1 MKDLYN
7 NIQVRPTLAVATRT
21 NATATGTTIDRNY
34 NGAMF
39 NSVMFLLHT
48 GTMTDGSVAVTVE
61 ESDDNSAWS
70 TATALQGT
78 APTIASTDDDK
89 LYEIGY
95 LGGKRYVRV
104 KAVTSGATSGGTF
117 GATAVLGD
125 PRVAPVVR
133 P

>member
-7 NIQVRPTLAVATRT
+7 NLQVRATLTVATRT
-21 NATATGTTIDRNY
+21 NGTVNGTTVDRTY

-39 NSVMFLLHT
+39 HSVLCVVHT

-61 ESDDNSAWS
+61 ESDDNSAWA
-70 TATALQGT
+70 TATAIQGA

-89 LYEIGY
+89 VYEIGY

-104 KAVTSGATSGGTF
+104 KAVTTGATSGGVF
-117 GATAVLGD
+117 GSTVLLGD

>member
-7 NIQVRPTLAVATRT
+7 NLQAKATLAVATRT
-21 NATATGTTIDRNY
+21 NGTATGTAIDRALNTS
-34 NGAMF
+34 MF
-39 NSVMFLLHT
+39 NSVMFVIHT

-61 ESDDNSAWS
+61 ESDDNTSWA
-70 TATALQGT
+70 TATALQGA
-78 APTIASTDDDK
+78 APTIGTSDDDK

-95 LGGKRYVRV
+95 LGGKRYVRL

-117 GATAVLGD
+117 GATAILGD

-133 P
+133 A

>member
-7 NIQVRPTLAVATRT
+7 NLQVRASLTVATRT
-21 NATATGTTIDRNY
+21 NGTVNGTTVDRSY

-39 NSVMFLLHT
+39 HSVLCVVHT

-61 ESDDNSAWS
+61 ESDDNSAWA
-70 TATALQGT
+70 TATAIQGT

-89 LYEIGY
+89 VYEIGY

-104 KAVTSGATSGGTF
+104 KAITSGATSGGVF
-117 GATAVLGD
+117 GATVLLGD

>member
-7 NIQVRPTLAVATRT
+7 NLQVRPTLAIALRGA
-21 NATATGTTIDRNY
+21 ATATGTTVDRSY
-34 NGAMF
+34 NGSMF
-39 NSVMFLLHT
+39 HSVLCVVHT

-61 ESDDNSAWS
+61 ESDDNSAWA
-70 TATALQGT
+70 TATAIQGT
-78 APTIASTDDDK
+78 APTIVAADDDK

-104 KAVTSGATSGGTF
+104 KAVTTGGSTGGTF
-117 GATAVLGD
+117 GATVILGD

>member
-7 NIQVRPTLAVATRT
+7 NVKVKATLAIAART
-21 NATATGTTIDRNY
+21 NGTATGTAVDRAVSNSMFAS
-34 NGAMF
+34 AM
-39 NSVMFLLHT
+39 VVVHT

-61 ESDDNSAWS
+61 ESDDNSAWA

-78 APTIASTDDDK
+78 APTIAASDDDT

-95 LGGKRYVRV
+95 LGGKRYIRV
-104 KAVTSGATSGGTF
+104 KAVSTGTTTGGIIGAT
-117 GATAVLGD
+117 VILGD
-125 PRVAPVVR
+125 PRVGPVVR

>member
-7 NIQVRPTLAVATRT
+7 NLKVKATLAVATRT
-21 NATATGTTIDRNY
+21 DGTAIGTTVDRAVSNS
-34 NGAMF
+34 MF
-39 NSVMFLLHT
+39 ASVMVVLHT

-61 ESDDNSAWS
+61 ESDDNSSWA

-78 APTIASTDDDK
+78 APTIALTDDNT

-104 KAVTSGATSGGTF
+104 KAVTTGSTSGGTF
-117 GATAVLGD
+117 GAVVLLGD

>member
-1 MKDLYN
+1 MKDIYN

-21 NATATGTTIDRNY
+21 NATATGTTVDRNY
-34 NGAMF
+34 NGSMF
-39 NSVMFLLHT
+39 NSVMFLVHT

-61 ESDDNSAWS
+61 ESDDNAAWA

-89 LYEIGY
+89 VYEIGY
-95 LGGKRYVRV
+95 LGGKRYVRL
-104 KAVTSGATSGGTF
+104 KAVTSGATTGGVF
-117 GATAVLGD
+117 GATVVLAD